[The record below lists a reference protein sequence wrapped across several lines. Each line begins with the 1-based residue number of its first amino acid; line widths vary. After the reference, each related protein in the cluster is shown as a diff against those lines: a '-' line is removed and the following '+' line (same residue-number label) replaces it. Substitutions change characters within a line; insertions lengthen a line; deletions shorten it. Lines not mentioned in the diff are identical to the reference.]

1 MDRRA
6 GVCSKLAAHENG
18 GRLHRAFSVFIF
30 DPAGRMLLQRRSA
43 DKYHFGGLWTNACCG
58 HPRPGEDV
66 SEAASRRLFEE
77 MGIVP
82 ELTRATSFVYE
93 AFDPQSG
100 LTEREYDHVFHGRYD
115 GEPEPDPDE
124 ADGWTWIYPEDL
136 AADLEVERREAADRR
151 NQAEQSAY
159 SVERLLQ
166 DNGDKLPEDVKTE
179 VQADVD
185 ALKAALEKQDND
197 DEVAAAFE
205 KLQAS
210 QVKIGEALYA
220 QQGAESADAGAE
232 SAAPQGDDED
242 IVDAEVVDEDDE
254 KKA

>member
-1 MDRRA
+1 MAEEVVLVDEMDRRA

-136 AADLEVERREAADRR
+136 AADLRESPGSYTPWFPLAA
-151 NQAEQSAY
+151 
-159 SVERLLQ
+159 ERLCL
-166 DNGDKLPEDVKTE
+166 D
-179 VQADVD
+179 
-185 ALKAALEKQDND
+185 LEKT
-197 DEVAAAFE
+197 
-205 KLQAS
+205 
-210 QVKIGEALYA
+210 G
-220 QQGAESADAGAE
+220 
-232 SAAPQGDDED
+232 
-242 IVDAEVVDEDDE
+242 
-254 KKA
+254 